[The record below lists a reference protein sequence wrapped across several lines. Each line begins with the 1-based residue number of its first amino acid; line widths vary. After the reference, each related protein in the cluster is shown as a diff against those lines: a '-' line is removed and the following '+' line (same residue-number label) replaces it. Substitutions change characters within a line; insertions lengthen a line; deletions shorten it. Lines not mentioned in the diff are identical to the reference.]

1 MPHSFHY
8 GGQAVIEGVM
18 MRGER
23 VTATVVRHPNG
34 QLVTQT
40 KILPSFST
48 GGMRKTPMVRG
59 VTILMETMV
68 LGIRSLMFSANVALE
83 EEGEEEPSKISGGL
97 IWGVM
102 ALSLVLSVGLFFMA
116 PLFLAN
122 LLDPYVESSLL
133 FHLVEGL
140 IRLAIFVAYLRIISS
155 FSDIKRTFA
164 YHGAEHKTINA
175 IEDGAPLEVSSVR
188 KYSTTHTRCGT
199 SFLLAVLVIAILVFA
214 LVGQQALW
222 LMILSRIVLLPV
234 IAALGYEAT
243 RYSANHPDN
252 LLVRVLRAPGLWLQ
266 RMTTKEP
273 DDSQLEVAMTALE
286 KVMAFDRAV
295 TEGQAA
301 RSAAVSS

>member
-1 MPHSFHY
+1 MPQGFHY

-18 MRGER
+18 MRGQR
-23 VTATVVRHPNG
+23 VTATVVRHPKG
-34 QLVTQT
+34 HLVTRANP
-40 KILPSFST
+40 LPSFYT

-59 VTILMETMV
+59 VTILAETMV

-83 EEGEEEPSKISGGL
+83 EEGEEKPANISGGF

-102 ALSLVLSVGLFFMA
+102 VVSLVLAVGLFFLA

-140 IRLAIFVAYLRIISS
+140 IRLVIFVAYLRIIGS
-155 FSDIKRTFA
+155 FGDIKRTFA

-175 IEDGAPLEVSSVR
+175 IEDGAPLEVANVR
-188 KYSTTHTRCGT
+188 KYSTAHTRCGT
-199 SFLLAVLVIAILVFA
+199 SFLLAVLVIAIIVFA

-222 LMILSRIVLLPV
+222 LMILTRVMLLPV

-252 LLVRVLRAPGLWLQ
+252 LLVRLLRSPGLWLQ
-266 RMTTKEP
+266 RLTTREP
-273 DDSQLEVAMTALE
+273 DDSQLEVAMAALE

-295 TEGQAA
+295 EEAQAV